1 MGTAEQELSVTR
13 EGAGMILFL
22 PNSRTHEGEEIPVPL
37 PKRRDCFSLVSPFL
51 FPKGWLFTYRMV
63 EFERRIW
70 VYTSQPF

>member
-37 PKRRDCFSLVSPFL
+37 PKRRDCLFLSGFTLSLPQ
-51 FPKGWLFTYRMV
+51 RMV
-63 EFERRIW
+63 IHL
-70 VYTSQPF
+70 QDG